1 MDQKDKQNK
10 IKRDEVIGFFTSA
23 KIALQYED
31 ESDKYDTTVK
41 LMEIMDSVDIEA
53 KAFDKNRL
61 KMQKEKKLEEYLD
74 TEIDYEIIEKN
85 KIKIDQMPK
94 KLPGMVIKNLKKY
107 IIFK

>member
-74 TEIDYEIIEKN
+74 TEIDYEIVEKN
-85 KIKIDQMPK
+85 KINIDQMPK